1 MKAVKGNKQYT
12 IEESQKKAYED
23 AGFDIYDDTGEQI
36 AWGRGRSVPYEDHM
50 RAVHEI
56 MDLQALAAARYA
68 ENEELKKEIEAL
80 QAENEE
86 LKKASAEKNAPE
98 PKPGKKQAAQK
109 EGE

>member
-1 MKAVKGNKQYT
+1 MRAVKGNKQYT
-12 IEESQKKAYED
+12 IEESQKKAYAD
-23 AGFDIYDDTGEQI
+23 AGFDIYDDSGTQV

-56 MDLQALAAARYA
+56 MDLQELAAARHA

-80 QAENEE
+80 QTENAE
-86 LKKASAEKNAPE
+86 LKKASSEKNAPD
-98 PKPGKKQAAQK
+98 PKPGKKQAGQK